1 MAIYKVLRYPDE
13 RLRTECVPVTE
24 FDDEFRKTAD
34 DMFETMYK
42 NDGVGLAAP
51 QVNIHR
57 RFVVI
62 DCSEDRSAKLVLAN
76 PVIVSRSG
84 TASIDEGC
92 LSIPEFRAKVKR
104 SEKVHVRAQDRY
116 GKEFEL
122 DADGLLAICIQHE
135 LDHLDGKLFID
146 YLPQFK
152 KDRALKLMRKIEKE
166 EREEG
171 KR

>member
-1 MAIYKVLRYPDE
+1 M
-13 RLRTECVPVTE
+13 
-24 FDDEFRKTAD
+24 
-34 DMFETMYK
+34 
-42 NDGVGLAAP
+42 
-51 QVNIHR
+51 
-57 RFVVI
+57 
-62 DCSEDRSAKLVLAN
+62 
-76 PVIVSRSG
+76 
-84 TASIDEGC
+84 
-92 LSIPEFRAKVKR
+92 KR

-166 EREEG
+166 ERERKESAEWQAPG
-171 KR
+171 RIRLMRRI

>member
-42 NDGVGLAAP
+42 NEGVGLAAP

-62 DCSEDRSAKLVLAN
+62 DCSEDRSAQLVLAN
-76 PVIVSRSG
+76 PVIVSKTG

-104 SEKVHVRAQDRY
+104 NLRWMLTDFSPSASSTSLITLRESSSSTTCRSS
-116 GKEFEL
+116 
-122 DADGLLAICIQHE
+122 
-135 LDHLDGKLFID
+135 
-146 YLPQFK
+146 
-152 KDRALKLMRKIEKE
+152 RKTA
-166 EREEG
+166 R
-171 KR
+171 